1 MMWPLFFKKKLSLS
15 FILYVQ
21 TYLFLVVGHRKYKPL
36 RTSLPWWNLGILMAF
51 ISLVLNYD
59 TFNINS
65 VFYTQ
70 YTASIS
76 GQAIVR
82 FLFLPINHLAIS

>member
-1 MMWPLFFKKKLSLS
+1 
-15 FILYVQ
+15 
-21 TYLFLVVGHRKYKPL
+21 
-36 RTSLPWWNLGILMAF
+36 MAF